1 MPSKRKEFLQ
11 FCENLF
17 TFHYRLRFKGTLGTQ
32 AYCLP
37 LLPEGRRPYILP
49 DHSRPIQVVV
59 DPAITDPGTLFAYF
73 SDSQNFAS
81 LLTKKRIRMK

>member
-1 MPSKRKEFLQ
+1 MFICK
-11 FCENLF
+11 
-17 TFHYRLRFKGTLGTQ
+17 YRLRFKGTLGTQ

-59 DPAITDPGTLFAYF
+59 DPAITDPGIFLICHSMIPLCDYCIDC
-73 SDSQNFAS
+73 SI
-81 LLTKKRIRMK
+81 LKKYS

>member
-1 MPSKRKEFLQ
+1 MFICK
-11 FCENLF
+11 
-17 TFHYRLRFKGTLGTQ
+17 YRLRFKGTLGTQ

-59 DPAITDPGTLFAYF
+59 DPAITDPGICVLICHTMIQFVLVYLK
-73 SDSQNFAS
+73 SI
-81 LLTKKRIRMK
+81 L